1 MDNSLI
7 YALAT
12 PRVSAGIA
20 LIRLSGAGA
29 VEFVKPFVGGLECPA
44 RSLRM
49 FRHKGAVLD
58 QVLVL
63 TFAKGGSFT
72 GEEVVELHCHGSLA
86 VIDAILA
93 VFAESPKTRLAEPGE
108 FTRQAF
114 ENGCLDLTQVE
125 GLADLIAAETH
136 EQLVLAN
143 RVFGGAF
150 SAKVTAWRAD
160 LIRACALLEAMIDFA
175 DEDIPQDLQG
185 EVLSLID
192 KTIKSMRS
200 EITGTKIAERIR
212 NGFEVAIIGR
222 PNIGKSTLLNTLAG
236 RKVALTSEI
245 AGTTRDIIEVRMDI
259 KGLPV
264 TILDTAGLRDTD
276 DTVESLGVDWARD
289 RANTADIRVFLLDD
303 TGLDGLGI
311 SVQKDDIILRGKV
324 DKTPDF
330 KGAGVSG
337 KTGQG
342 IDFIM
347 KNIVRILSPRI
358 LPTQTATRER
368 HRVAM
373 QSATSVLQQAGDSI
387 KSDSFA
393 VELVATDIRAA
404 LGSLNHMIGAV
415 GVEDILD
422 EIFASFCLGK

>member
-7 YALAT
+7 YALAS

-29 VEFVKPFVGGLECPA
+29 VDFVKPFVGGLECPA
-44 RSLRM
+44 RSLRK

-175 DEDIPQDLQG
+175 DEDIPKDLNE

-192 KTIKSMRS
+192 KTIKSLQV

-289 RANTADIRVFLLDD
+289 RAEAADIRVFLLDD

-324 DKTPDF
+324 DETPDF

-342 IDFIM
+342 IDFVM

-358 LPTQTATRER
+358 LPTQTATRQR

-373 QSATSVLQQAGDSI
+373 QSATSALQQAGDSI

-404 LGSLNHMIGAV
+404 LGSLNQMIGAV

>member
-29 VEFVKPFVGGLECPA
+29 VDFVKPFVGALECPT

-93 VFAESPKTRLAEPGE
+93 VFADSPKTRLAEPGE

-160 LIRACALLEAMIDFA
+160 LIRVCALLEAMIDFA
-175 DEDIPQDLQG
+175 DEDIPQDLNT

-192 KTIKSMRS
+192 KTIKSLQA

-289 RANTADIRVFLLDD
+289 RAEAADIRVFLLDD
-303 TGLDGLGI
+303 MGLDGLGI

-324 DKTPDF
+324 DEMPDF
-330 KGAGVSG
+330 KGTGVSG

-342 IDFIM
+342 IDFVM

-373 QSATSVLQQAGDSI
+373 QSATSALQQAGDSL

-393 VELVATDIRAA
+393 VELVATDIRSA

>member
-20 LIRLSGAGA
+20 LIRLSGTGV
-29 VEFVKPFVGGLECPA
+29 VEFVKSFVGALECPA

-175 DEDIPQDLQG
+175 DEDIPQDLNT

-192 KTIKSMRS
+192 KTIKSLQA

-289 RANTADIRVFLLDD
+289 RAEAADIRVFLLDD
-303 TGLDGLGI
+303 MGLDGLGI
-311 SVQKDDIILRGKV
+311 SVQKDDIILRGRV
-324 DKTPDF
+324 DETPDF

-342 IDFIM
+342 IDFVM

-358 LPTQTATRER
+358 LPTQTATRQR
-368 HRVAM
+368 HRMAM
-373 QSATSVLQQAGDSI
+373 QSATSVLQQAGDSL

-393 VELVATDIRAA
+393 VELVATDIRSA
-404 LGSLNHMIGAV
+404 LGSLNQMIGAV

>member
-7 YALAT
+7 YALAS

-29 VEFVKPFVGGLECPA
+29 VDFVKPFVGGLECPT
-44 RSLRM
+44 RSLRK

-63 TFAKGGSFT
+63 TFSKGGSFT

-125 GLADLIAAETH
+125 GLADLIAAETQQ
-136 EQLVLAN
+136 QLVLAN

-175 DEDIPQDLQG
+175 DEDIPQDLNA

-192 KTIKSMRS
+192 KTIKSLRS
-200 EITGTKIAERIR
+200 EIMGTKIAERIR

-303 TGLDGLGI
+303 MGLDGLGI

-324 DKTPDF
+324 DETPDF

-342 IDFIM
+342 IDFVM

-358 LPTQTATRER
+358 LPTQTATRAR

-373 QSATSVLQQAGDSI
+373 QSASSALQQAGDSL

-393 VELVATDIRAA
+393 VELVATDIRSA

>member
-7 YALAT
+7 YALAS

-29 VEFVKPFVGGLECPA
+29 VDFVKPFVGALECPA

-175 DEDIPQDLQG
+175 DEDIPQDLNT

-192 KTIKSMRS
+192 KTIKSLQA

-259 KGLPV
+259 KGLPI
-264 TILDTAGLRDTD
+264 TILDMAGLRDTD

-289 RANTADIRVFLLDD
+289 RANSADIRVFLLDD

-311 SVQKDDIILRGKV
+311 SVQKDDILLRGKV
-324 DKTPDF
+324 DETPDF

-342 IDFIM
+342 IDFVM

>member
-29 VEFVKPFVGGLECPA
+29 VDFVKPFVGGLECPA

-160 LIRACALLEAMIDFA
+160 LIRACALLETMIDFA
-175 DEDIPQDLQG
+175 DEDIPQDLEA

-192 KTIKSMRS
+192 KTIKSLRS
-200 EITGTKIAERIR
+200 EIMGTKIAERIR

-289 RANTADIRVFLLDD
+289 RAEAADIRVFLLDD

-311 SVQKDDIILRGKV
+311 TVQKDDIILRGKV
-324 DKTPDF
+324 DETPDF

-342 IDFIM
+342 IDFVM

-373 QSATSVLQQAGDSI
+373 QSATSALQQAGDSL

-393 VELVATDIRAA
+393 VELVATDIRSA

>member
-29 VEFVKPFVGGLECPA
+29 VDFVKPFVGGLECPT

-160 LIRACALLEAMIDFA
+160 LIHACALLEAMIDFA
-175 DEDIPQDLQG
+175 DEDIPQDLHG

-192 KTIKSMRS
+192 KTIKSLQS
-200 EITGTKIAERIR
+200 EIMGTKIAERIR

-289 RANTADIRVFLLDD
+289 RAEAADIRVFLLDD
-303 TGLDGLGI
+303 MGLDGLGI
-311 SVQKDDIILRGKV
+311 TVQKDDIILRGKV
-324 DKTPDF
+324 DETPDF

-342 IDFIM
+342 IDFVM

-373 QSATSVLQQAGDSI
+373 QNASSALQQAGDSI

-393 VELVATDIRAA
+393 VELVATDIRSA
-404 LGSLNHMIGAV
+404 LGALNHMIGAV

>member
-29 VEFVKPFVGGLECPA
+29 VDFVKPFVGGLECPA

-192 KTIKSMRS
+192 KTIKSLQA

-289 RANTADIRVFLLDD
+289 RANSADIRVFLLDD

-324 DKTPDF
+324 DEMPDF

-342 IDFIM
+342 IDFVM

-373 QSATSVLQQAGDSI
+373 QSATSALQQAGDSI

-393 VELVATDIRAA
+393 VELVATDIRSA
-404 LGSLNHMIGAV
+404 LGSLNQMIGAV

>member
-1 MDNSLI
+1 
-7 YALAT
+7 
-12 PRVSAGIA
+12 
-20 LIRLSGAGA
+20 
-29 VEFVKPFVGGLECPA
+29 
-44 RSLRM
+44 
-49 FRHKGAVLD
+49 
-58 QVLVL
+58 
-63 TFAKGGSFT
+63 
-72 GEEVVELHCHGSLA
+72 
-86 VIDAILA
+86 A

-175 DEDIPQDLQG
+175 DEDIPQDLNT

-192 KTIKSMRS
+192 KTLKSLS
-200 EITGTKIAERIR
+200 AEITGTKIAERIR

-289 RANTADIRVFLLDD
+289 RAEAADIRVFLLDD

-324 DKTPDF
+324 DETPDF

-342 IDFIM
+342 IDFVM

-373 QSATSVLQQAGDSI
+373 QSASLALQQAGDSI

-393 VELVATDIRAA
+393 VELVATDIRTA

>member
-7 YALAT
+7 YALAS

-29 VEFVKPFVGGLECPA
+29 VDFVKPFVGGLECPA

-93 VFAESPKTRLAEPGE
+93 VFADSPKTRLAEPGE

-160 LIRACALLEAMIDFA
+160 LIRACALLETMIDFA
-175 DEDIPQDLQG
+175 DEDIPQDLEA

-192 KTIKSMRS
+192 KTIKSLRS
-200 EITGTKIAERIR
+200 EIMGTKIAERIR

-289 RANTADIRVFLLDD
+289 RAEAADIRVFLLDD

-311 SVQKDDIILRGKV
+311 TVQKDDIILRGKV
-324 DKTPDF
+324 DETPDF

-342 IDFIM
+342 IDFVM

-373 QSATSVLQQAGDSI
+373 QSASLALQQAGDSI

-393 VELVATDIRAA
+393 VELVATDIRSA

>member
-7 YALAT
+7 YALAS

-29 VEFVKPFVGGLECPA
+29 VDFVKPFVGGLECPA

-125 GLADLIAAETH
+125 GLADLIAAETY

-175 DEDIPQDLQG
+175 DEDIPQDLES

-276 DTVESLGVDWARD
+276 DTVESLGVDWARN
-289 RANTADIRVFLLDD
+289 RAEAADIRVFLLDD
-303 TGLDGLGI
+303 MGLDGLGI
-311 SVQKDDIILRGKV
+311 SVQKDDIILRGRV
-324 DKTPDF
+324 DETPNF

-342 IDFIM
+342 IDFVM

-373 QSATSVLQQAGDSI
+373 QSATSALQQAGDSI
-387 KSDSFA
+387 KNDSFA
-393 VELVATDIRAA
+393 VELVATDIRTA

>member
-7 YALAT
+7 YALAS

-29 VEFVKPFVGGLECPA
+29 VEFVKPFVGGLECPT

-175 DEDIPQDLQG
+175 DEDIPQDLNT

-192 KTIKSMRS
+192 KTTASLQT
-200 EITGTKIAERIR
+200 EIIGTKIAERIR

-276 DTVESLGVDWARD
+276 DKVESLGVDWARD
-289 RANTADIRVFLLDD
+289 RAEAADIRVFLLDD

-342 IDFIM
+342 IDFVM

-373 QSATSVLQQAGDSI
+373 QSASSALQQAGDSI

-393 VELVATDIRAA
+393 VELVATDIRSA

>member
-29 VEFVKPFVGGLECPA
+29 VDFVKPFVGGLECPA

-175 DEDIPQDLQG
+175 DEDIPKDLNA

-192 KTIKSMRS
+192 KTIKSLQG

-289 RANTADIRVFLLDD
+289 RANSADIRVFLLDD
-303 TGLDGLGI
+303 MGLDGLGI

-324 DKTPDF
+324 DETPDF

-342 IDFIM
+342 IDFVM

-358 LPTQTATRER
+358 LPTQTATRAR

-373 QSATSVLQQAGDSI
+373 QSATSALQQAEDSL

-404 LGSLNHMIGAV
+404 LGSLNQMIGAV

>member
-7 YALAT
+7 YALAS

-29 VEFVKPFVGGLECPA
+29 VDFVKPFVGGLECPT

-93 VFAESPKTRLAEPGE
+93 VFAESSKTRLAEPGE

-175 DEDIPQDLQG
+175 DEDIPQDLNA

-192 KTIKSMRS
+192 KTIKSLS
-200 EITGTKIAERIR
+200 AEITGTKIAERIR

-222 PNIGKSTLLNTLAG
+222 PNIGKSTLLNALAG

-289 RANTADIRVFLLDD
+289 RANSADIRVFLLDD
-303 TGLDGLGI
+303 MGLDGLGI

-324 DKTPDF
+324 DETPDF

-342 IDFIM
+342 IDFVM

-358 LPTQTATRER
+358 LPTQTATRAR

-373 QSATSVLQQAGDSI
+373 QSATSDLQQAGDSL

-393 VELVATDIRAA
+393 VELVATDIRSA

>member
-29 VEFVKPFVGGLECPA
+29 VDFVKPFVGGLECPA

-86 VIDAILA
+86 VIDAILE

-114 ENGCLDLTQVE
+114 ENGCLDFTQVE
-125 GLADLIAAETH
+125 GLADLIAAETQQ
-136 EQLVLAN
+136 QLVLAN

-175 DEDIPQDLQG
+175 DEDIPQDLNT

-192 KTIKSMRS
+192 KTTASLQI

-289 RANTADIRVFLLDD
+289 RAEAADIRVFLLDD

-311 SVQKDDIILRGKV
+311 SVQKDDIILRGRV
-324 DKTPDF
+324 DETPDF

-342 IDFIM
+342 IDFVM

-373 QSATSVLQQAGDSI
+373 QSATSALQQAGDSI

-393 VELVATDIRAA
+393 VELVATDIRSA

>member
-7 YALAT
+7 YALAS

-29 VEFVKPFVGGLECPA
+29 VEFVKPFVGGLECPT

-150 SAKVTAWRAD
+150 SAKVTAWRTD

-175 DEDIPQDLQG
+175 DEDIPQDLHT

-192 KTIKSMRS
+192 KTIKSLQA

-289 RANTADIRVFLLDD
+289 RAEAADIRVFLLDD

-324 DKTPDF
+324 DETPDF

-342 IDFIM
+342 IDFVM

-373 QSATSVLQQAGDSI
+373 QSASSVLQQAGDSI
-387 KSDSFA
+387 KGDSFA
-393 VELVATDIRAA
+393 VELVATDIRSA
-404 LGSLNHMIGAV
+404 LGSLNQMIGAV

>member
-7 YALAT
+7 YALAS

-29 VEFVKPFVGGLECPA
+29 VDFVKPFVGGLDCPA

-93 VFAESPKTRLAEPGE
+93 VFADSSKTRLAEPGE

-175 DEDIPQDLQG
+175 DEDIPQDLNT

-192 KTIKSMRS
+192 KTIKSLQA

-289 RANTADIRVFLLDD
+289 RANSADIRVFLLDD
-303 TGLDGLGI
+303 MGLDGLGI

-324 DKTPDF
+324 DETPDF

-342 IDFIM
+342 IDFVM

-373 QSATSVLQQAGDSI
+373 QSATSALQQAGDSI
-387 KSDSFA
+387 KSDNFA

>member
-7 YALAT
+7 YALAS

-20 LIRLSGAGA
+20 LIRLSGVGA
-29 VEFVKPFVGGLECPA
+29 VEFVKPFVGSLECPA
-44 RSLRM
+44 RSLRK

-175 DEDIPQDLQG
+175 DEDIPQDLNT

-192 KTIKSMRS
+192 KTIKSLRS

-289 RANTADIRVFLLDD
+289 RAEAADIRVFLLDD

-311 SVQKDDIILRGKV
+311 SLQKDDIILRGKV
-324 DKTPDF
+324 DETPDF

-342 IDFIM
+342 IDFVM

-373 QSATSVLQQAGDSI
+373 QSASSALQQAGDSL

-393 VELVATDIRAA
+393 VELVATDIRSA
-404 LGSLNHMIGAV
+404 LGSLNQMIGAV

>member
-29 VEFVKPFVGGLECPA
+29 VDFVKPFVGGLECPA

-175 DEDIPQDLQG
+175 DEDIPQDLEA

-289 RANTADIRVFLLDD
+289 RAEAADIRVFLLDD
-303 TGLDGLGI
+303 MGLDGLGI

-324 DKTPDF
+324 DETPDF

-342 IDFIM
+342 IDFVM

-358 LPTQTATRER
+358 LSTQTATRQR

-373 QSATSVLQQAGDSI
+373 QSATSALQQAGDSI

-393 VELVATDIRAA
+393 VELVATDIRSA
-404 LGSLNHMIGAV
+404 LSSLNHMIGAV
-415 GVEDILD
+415 GVENILD

>member
-29 VEFVKPFVGGLECPA
+29 VEFVKPFVGALECPA

-175 DEDIPQDLQG
+175 DEDIPQDLNT

-192 KTIKSMRS
+192 KTIKSLQA
-200 EITGTKIAERIR
+200 EIMGTKIAERIR

-289 RANTADIRVFLLDD
+289 RANSADIRVFLLDD
-303 TGLDGLGI
+303 MGLDGLGI
-311 SVQKDDIILRGKV
+311 TVQKDDIILRGKV
-324 DKTPDF
+324 DETPDF

-342 IDFIM
+342 IDFVM

-373 QSATSVLQQAGDSI
+373 QSATSALQQAGDSL

-393 VELVATDIRAA
+393 VELVATDIRSA
-404 LGSLNHMIGAV
+404 LGSLNQMIGAV
-415 GVEDILD
+415 GVE
-422 EIFASFCLGK
+422 EYFG